1 MSDTTADYEV
11 LRLDEGGLSTRVEE
25 VAHEEPLELQL
36 DGVPFAVLMR
46 TPGHDE
52 DLARGFLLTERIIER
67 LEDVVSVRHCTTAPD
82 PEADGNVVRVRLR
95 DGVRVDLEQ
104 LRRNTFASSSCGV
117 CGKATIASACGLA
130 APLEADRS
138 SPDPMTMRRDA
149 LLGAPDLLYTAQAG
163 FAKTGGVHA
172 AGLFTRAGEL
182 VLAREDVGRHNAV
195 DKALG
200 KAAASGIDFTQV
212 ALVVSGRVSFE
223 LVQKAAAVRIPI
235 LAGISAPTSLAV
247 RAARAL
253 RMTLIGFLRGA
264 TMNVY
269 AGEERLET

>member
-11 LRLDEGGLSTRVEE
+11 VRLDEGGLSARMEE

-52 DLARGFLLTERIIER
+52 DLAHGFVLTERIVER

-82 PEADGNVVRVRLR
+82 PEAEGNVMRVRLR
-95 DGVRVDLEQ
+95 DGVRVDLER

-117 CGKATIASACGLA
+117 CGKATIANACGLS
-130 APLEADRS
+130 APLEPS
-138 SPDPMTMRRDA
+138 SRPPWTMRRDA
-149 LLGAPDLLYTAQAG
+149 LLRAPDLLYTAQAG
-163 FAKTGGVHA
+163 FAKTGGLHA
-172 AGLFTRAGEL
+172 AGLFTPDGEL

-195 DKALG
+195 DKAIG
-200 KAAASGIDFTQV
+200 KAAASGIDLSQS
-212 ALVVSGRVSFE
+212 ALVVSGRLSFE

-253 RMTLIGFLRGA
+253 RMTLVGFLRGA

-269 AGEERLET
+269 AGEERLRS